1 MALSLERGYALD
13 DRVAVRPE
21 SFGALC
27 YHYGNRRLTFLKSSD
42 IVRVVESLGAHDTVR
57 DALQSCGIERVR
69 WPAFVN
75 ALASLE
81 ESELIRER

>member
-1 MALSLERGYALD
+1 MALSLERAYALD
-13 DRVAVRPE
+13 ERVAVRPE

-27 YHYGNRRLTFLKSSD
+27 YHYGNRRLTFLKSAD
-42 IVRVVESLGAHDTVR
+42 IVRVVESLGTHDSVR
-57 DALQSCGIERVR
+57 GALQSCGIAPAR

-81 ESELIRER
+81 ESELIHER